1 MIIKFNNKEWAE
13 IKKQAKELN
22 VDMLDLIYEY
32 ESKIERNFWN
42 DLLHT
47 ANEMSK

>member
-1 MIIKFNNKEWAE
+1 MIIKFNNSEWAE
-13 IKKQAKELN
+13 IKKQAKESN
-22 VDMLDLIYEY
+22 IDPIDLVYEY

-47 ANEMSK
+47 ANEISE